1 MTPGGTAGRNMAAR
15 PEGGT
20 VGELASWWLLGLAG
34 SGSVSAATLGSYTR
48 CCHNHIV
55 PWLGGLPVAGLTG
68 RDVQQWLTDLGAGC
82 PDSGRGRLAPASV
95 RGAWR
100 VLRVMLNAAVEH
112 GLVTVNVATGVRPAD
127 PPPRPRPQ
135 PWTVA
140 EAARFLDS
148 ARLGRD
154 PLYPGYLLVL
164 LAGLRASE
172 AVRLTWADVDL
183 ASGLIR
189 LDPAPAPR
197 LQVPDPC
204 LAVLRRHRLTGAGS
218 SVDGIGPRGRGLVV
232 TTGRGRPVRPA
243 QFNQALRQQAARAG
257 VPPVGAHLLGATTAG
272 LLIAMDVPPAIAA
285 GIVDRRRLAPP
296 RQLAEHIR
304 AAATDQTHT
313 RLNPP
318 TGTGEPGHAR
328 TREGAR

>member
-1 MTPGGTAGRNMAAR
+1 
-15 PEGGT
+15 
-20 VGELASWWLLGLAG
+20 VGELASWWLCGLAG

-55 PWLGGLPVAGLTG
+55 PGLGRLPVAGLTG
-68 RDVQQWLTDLGAGC
+68 RDVQRWLTELGTGC
-82 PDSGRGRLAPASV
+82 PDSGRGGLAPASV
-95 RGAWR
+95 RGVWR

-127 PPPRPRPQ
+127 PPPRPRPE

-164 LAGLRASE
+164 LAGLRVSE
-172 AVRLTWADVDL
+172 AVALSWADVDL
-183 ASGLIR
+183 SAGMIR
-189 LDPAPAPR
+189 VEPAPGPR
-197 LQVPDPC
+197 LQLPDGC
-204 LAVLRRHRLTGAGS
+204 LGVLRRHRLTGAGA
-218 SVDGIGPRGRGLVV
+218 SVDGIGPGGPGCGLVV
-232 TTGRGRPVRPA
+232 TTGRGRPVRPG
-243 QFNQALRQQAARAG
+243 QFNQALREQAARAG
-257 VPPVGAHLLGATTAG
+257 VPPVGAHLLGATTVG
-272 LLIAMDVPPAIAA
+272 LLIAMDVPPAVAA

-318 TGTGEPGHAR
+318 TGTGKGVR
-328 TREGAR
+328 